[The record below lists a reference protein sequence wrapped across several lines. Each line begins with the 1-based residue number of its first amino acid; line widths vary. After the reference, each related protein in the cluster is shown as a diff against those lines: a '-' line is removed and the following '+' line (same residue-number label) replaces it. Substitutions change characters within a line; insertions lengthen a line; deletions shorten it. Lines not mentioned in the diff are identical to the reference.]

1 MDRRVHLRFFFSWHH
16 RSYIVVVRGLWPHRG
31 WSIFWPPPAPLSFGD
46 GPYSPTLFRPTD
58 HAARRTDPLA
68 QSHRLYL
75 SLSTR
80 WMWTDN
86 LTLFGQ
92 KKTSSSLHNPKHLRR
107 NSLCRYCT
115 FHRKPDF
122 PPSPPCFF
130 SAGLTGYLLLLP
142 QPLNRGERAFCGIG
156 GICIAN

>member
-1 MDRRVHLRFFFSWHH
+1 MTSPQLHCRGPRPLTSPGLVHILATPSPPVLWGWPLFPHSFQTDRPCSPQNGPFGSESSALPLLKYTLDVNGQLDT
-16 RSYIVVVRGLWPHRG
+16 LWP
-31 WSIFWPPPAPLSFGD
+31 
-46 GPYSPTLFRPTD
+46 
-58 HAARRTDPLA
+58 
-68 QSHRLYL
+68 
-75 SLSTR
+75 
-80 WMWTDN
+80 
-86 LTLFGQ
+86 